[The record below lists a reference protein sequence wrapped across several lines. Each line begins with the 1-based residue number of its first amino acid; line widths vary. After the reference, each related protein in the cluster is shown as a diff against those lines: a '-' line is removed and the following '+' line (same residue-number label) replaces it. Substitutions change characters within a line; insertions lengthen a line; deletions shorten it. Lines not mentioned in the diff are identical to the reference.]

1 MPATW
6 SDSRAPCY
14 EIGMRPLLALLLA
27 PALASACEPAAAET
41 RPGVVGTAPPRSPAA
56 LASMAAAEAA
66 ANRPEAQPEGAWVQA
81 FRVGR
86 FADAAAALDEVADL
100 KAKPALRYARARAAL
115 ELGDAAIAL
124 TLLHALEAELP
135 ALESRILQL
144 RADAQLAVGPY
155 AEAAD
160 FFAARGDVES
170 LTRAALARERAGDPA
185 GASALAA
192 RVVAELKGRKRRA
205 TESAARDVRA
215 RASAKNGAKAQA
227 VSDLRWLALEEP
239 VRSAD
244 ADVRLAQLAPDRAL
258 TKEER
263 LGRAHSLGRAGELER
278 TLAEIDAITKAP
290 GPAIAQARLER
301 ARAFAFYYSR
311 RDYARA
317 HELFLKA
324 ARGPGTDPAES
335 AFYAARSLARAQDDD
350 KAVRGYREVRA
361 RFPKSSYA
369 EQAAYLIARTHYAA
383 GRFADADKAY
393 GAYLAGF
400 GSRARSRT
408 DAVYDRAVTWLALGR
423 HAEAANAFAVL
434 AKSEKDAR
442 HSARLRELEAAA
454 RSGAGDKARAEQLFR
469 DVARD
474 QPLGFAALI
483 SAARLVELGV
493 AAPAPLPPGSVVQA
507 PPDLAP
513 ELPEVVATL
522 RALGLERD
530 AESELIRAER
540 ELKARFGAR
549 AGEGLCRA
557 YGLLGVAARRYQLAQ
572 THVQARVLALEPT
585 PATRWQ
591 WDCVYP
597 RPYADGVTEAAND
610 AGVPAA
616 LLYAVMRQESA
627 FKPDVAS
634 HAGAHGLL
642 QLLPITA
649 ERLSAELGEPFDRS
663 RLTQPATN
671 LRLGAQYL
679 KKLLR
684 LFDGN
689 VALAVASYNAG
700 PVAVRRWLANAPT
713 LPLDVFVAR
722 IPYGETQEYV
732 ERVIGNYARYRYL
745 EGGESAVPR
754 LTLELPA
761 VPPASDALY

>member
-1 MPATW
+1 
-6 SDSRAPCY
+6 
-14 EIGMRPLLALLLA
+14 MRPLLALFLA
-27 PALASACEPAAAET
+27 PALLVGCERAAAET
-41 RPGVVGTAPPRSPAA
+41 RPGVANAA
-56 LASMAAAEAA
+56 QPGVSAARANLAAAAA
-66 ANRPEAQPEGAWVQA
+66 ASRSKAAAPEGPWVQA
-81 FRVGR
+81 LRLGR
-86 FADAAAALDEVADL
+86 YADAAAALDQVADL
-100 KAKPALRYARARAAL
+100 KAQPVLRYARARAAL
-115 ELGDAAIAL
+115 ELGDAAMAL
-124 TLLHALEAELP
+124 TLLDGLESKLP
-135 ALESRILQL
+135 ALEARILRL

-155 AEAAD
+155 AAAAD
-160 FFAARGDVES
+160 FFAAKGDAES
-170 LTRAALARERAGDPA
+170 LARAALARERAGDLT
-185 GASALAA
+185 GASVLAA
-192 RVVAELKGRKRRA
+192 RVVAELKGKKRRA

-227 VSDLRWLALEEP
+227 ISDLRWLALEDP
-239 VRSAD
+239 LRSED
-244 ADVRLAQLAPDRAL
+244 ADMRLAALAPHRAL

-263 LGRAHSLGRAGELER
+263 LGRAHSFGRAGELER
-278 TLAEIDAITKAP
+278 TLAEIEAIGKAP
-290 GPAIAQARLER
+290 GTPIAPARLDR
-301 ARAFAFYYSR
+301 ARAFAFYYAR
-311 RDYARA
+311 RDYPRA

-335 AFYAARSLARAQDDD
+335 LFYAARSLARGQDDE

-393 GAYLAGF
+393 AAYLGGF
-400 GSRARSRT
+400 GARARSRA
-408 DAVYDRAVTWLALGR
+408 DAVYERAVTWLALGR
-423 HAEAANAFAVL
+423 HAEAANTFALL
-434 AKSEKDAR
+434 AKSENDTR
-442 HSARLRELEAAA
+442 RSARLRELEATA
-454 RSGAGDKARAEQLFR
+454 RSGSGDKARAEQLFR

-474 QPLGFAALI
+474 QPLGFAALV
-483 SAARLVELGV
+483 SSARLAKLGV
-493 AAPAPLPPGSVVQA
+493 ALPASIPASSAVQA
-507 PPDLAP
+507 PVDLAP
-513 ELPEVVATL
+513 VLPEAVTIL

-530 AESELIRAER
+530 AEAELIRAEAS
-540 ELKARFGAR
+540 LKAGFGAR

-557 YGLLGVAARRYQLAQ
+557 YGLLGVAARRFQLAQ

-585 PATRWQ
+585 VSTRWQ

-597 RPYADGVTEAAND
+597 RPYADGVAEAAKQ
-610 AGVPAA
+610 AGVPAD

-642 QLLPITA
+642 QLLPTTA
-649 ERLSAELGEPFDRS
+649 ERLSAELGEPFDRK
-663 RLTQPATN
+663 RLTEPATN

-679 KKLLR
+679 RKLLR

-745 EGGESAVPR
+745 EGGESAVPQ
-754 LTLELPA
+754 LTLELPP
-761 VPPASDALY
+761 VPSDSEALY

>member
-1 MPATW
+1 
-6 SDSRAPCY
+6 
-14 EIGMRPLLALLLA
+14 MRPLIAFLLA
-27 PALASACEPAAAET
+27 PVLASGCEPAAAET
-41 RPGVVGTAPPRSPAA
+41 RPGVVGTAPPRLPPALSSP
-56 LASMAAAEAA
+56 EAA
-66 ANRPEAQPEGAWVQA
+66 SRAKALPEGAWVQA

-86 FADAAAALDEVADL
+86 FADAAAALDQVSDL
-100 KAKPALRYARARAAL
+100 KAKPALCFARARAAL
-115 ELGDAAIAL
+115 ELGEAASAL
-124 TLLHALEAELP
+124 SLLDGLEAKLP
-135 ALESRILQL
+135 SLEGRILRL
-144 RADAQLAVGPY
+144 RAEAQLAVGPY
-155 AEAAD
+155 AAAAD
-160 FFAARGDVES
+160 FFAAKGDAES
-170 LTRAALARERAGDPA
+170 LARAALAREKAGDMT

-192 RVVAELKGRKRRA
+192 RVVAELKGKKRRA

-227 VSDLRWLALEEP
+227 VSDLRWLALEDP
-239 VRSAD
+239 LRSED
-244 ADVRLAQLAPDRAL
+244 ADVRLAQLAPERAL

-263 LGRAHSLGRAGELER
+263 LGRAHSFGRAGALDR
-278 TLAEIDAITKAP
+278 TLAEVDAIAKAP
-290 GPAIAQARLER
+290 GVPVATARLDR
-301 ARAFAFYYSR
+301 ARAFAFYYAR

-317 HELFLKA
+317 NELFLKA
-324 ARGPGTDPAES
+324 ARGPGVDAAES
-335 AFYAARSLARAQDDD
+335 MFYAARSLARAQDDE

-369 EQAAYLIARTHYAA
+369 EQASYLIARTHYAA

-393 GAYLAGF
+393 GAYLSEF
-400 GSRARSRT
+400 GARARSRA
-408 DAVYDRAVTWLALGR
+408 DAIYERAVTWLALGR
-423 HAEAANAFAVL
+423 APEAANAFAVL
-434 AKSEKDAR
+434 GNTEKDIR
-442 HSARLRELEAAA
+442 RSARLRELEAAA
-454 RSGAGDKARAEQLFR
+454 RASAGEEARAEQLFR

-474 QPLGFAALI
+474 QPLGFAALT
-483 SAARLVELGV
+483 SGARLAKLGV
-493 AAPAPLPPGSVVQA
+493 APPAALPPGSVVPPA
-507 PPDLAP
+507 PTLAP
-513 ELPEVVATL
+513 VLPDAVATL

-530 AESELIRAER
+530 AESELIRAEAT
-540 ELKARFGAR
+540 LKTQFGAR
-549 AGEGLCRA
+549 AGEGLCRS

-572 THVQARVLALEPT
+572 THVQSRVLALEPT
-585 PATRWQ
+585 HATRWQ

-597 RPYADGVTEAAND
+597 RPYGDGVAEAARD
-610 AGVPAA
+610 AGIPAA

-634 HAGAHGLL
+634 EAGAHGLL

-649 ERLSAELGEPFDRS
+649 ERLSAELGEPFERS
-663 RLTQPATN
+663 RLTEPATN

-679 KKLLR
+679 KKLLQ

-700 PVAVRRWLANAPT
+700 PVAVRRWLENAST

-754 LTLELPA
+754 LTLELPP

>member
-1 MPATW
+1 
-6 SDSRAPCY
+6 
-14 EIGMRPLLALLLA
+14 MRPLLALVLA
-27 PALASACEPAAAET
+27 PALMMGCEPAAAET

-66 ANRPEAQPEGAWVQA
+66 SRSKPVAEGAWVQA
-81 FRVGR
+81 FRLGR
-86 FADAAAALDEVADL
+86 FADAAAALDQVADL
-100 KAKPALRYARARAAL
+100 KTRPELRYARARAAL
-115 ELGDAAIAL
+115 ELGDAATAL
-124 TLLHALEAELP
+124 TLLDGLEAKLP
-135 ALESRILQL
+135 ALDLRISRL

-155 AEAAD
+155 AAAAD
-160 FFAARGDVES
+160 FFAAKGDAES
-170 LTRAALARERAGDPA
+170 LARAALARERAGDLT

-215 RASAKNGAKAQA
+215 RASVKNGAKAQA
-227 VSDLRWLALEEP
+227 VNDLRWLALEDP
-239 VRSAD
+239 LRSED

-263 LGRAHSLGRAGELER
+263 LGRAHSFGRAGELER
-278 TLAEIDAITKAP
+278 TLAEIDAIAKAP
-290 GPAIAQARLER
+290 GVAIAPARLDR
-301 ARAFAFYYSR
+301 ARAFAFYYAR

-317 HELFLKA
+317 NELFLKA

-335 AFYAARSLARAQDDD
+335 LFYAARSFARDQDDE

-369 EQAAYLIARTHYAA
+369 EQSAYLIARTHYAA

-393 GAYLAGF
+393 AAYLGGF
-400 GSRARSRT
+400 GARARSRA
-408 DAVYDRAVTWLALGR
+408 DALYERAVTWLALGR
-423 HAEAANAFAVL
+423 HVEAANTFALL

-442 HSARLRELEAAA
+442 RSVRLRELEATA
-454 RSGAGDKARAEQLFR
+454 RSGSGDKTRAEQLFR

-483 SAARLVELGV
+483 SGTRLAKLGL
-493 AAPAPLPPGSVVQA
+493 APPASIPAGSAVQA

-513 ELPEVVATL
+513 VLPEVVATL

-530 AESELIRAER
+530 AEAELIRAEAS
-540 ELKARFGAR
+540 LKARFGAR

-557 YGLLGVAARRYQLAQ
+557 YGLLGVATRRFQLAQ

-585 PATRWQ
+585 VSTRWQ

-597 RPYADGVTEAAND
+597 RPYADGVSEAAKD
-610 AGVPAA
+610 AGVPAE

-642 QLLPITA
+642 QLLPTTA
-649 ERLSAELGEPFDRS
+649 ERLSAELGEPFERS
-663 RLTQPATN
+663 RLTEPATN

-732 ERVIGNYARYRYL
+732 ERVISNYARYRYL
-745 EGGESAVPR
+745 EGGESAVPS
-754 LTLELPA
+754 LALELPP
-761 VPPASDALY
+761 VPSGSEPLY